1 MAALRRSFSKVEHKT
16 IRRKAIVFTGVVIL
30 IILLMQTLYRFM
42 QKPVVYVLQVE
53 MLDQNAYI
61 VGVDTTTFDFFAST
75 LKEAVTTVKQQ
86 HKNIH
91 IKLILPADKKKS
103 SAIAVPIQI
112 VALID
117 LPYQVDFK
125 K

>member
-16 IRRKAIVFTGVVIL
+16 IRRKAIVFTGVVVL

-42 QKPVVYVLQVE
+42 QKPLVYVLQVE

-61 VGVDTTTFDFFAST
+61 IDTDTTTFDFFAST
-75 LKEAVTTVKQQ
+75 LKEAVIIAKRK
-86 HKNIH
+86 HKNIS
-91 IKLILPADKKKS
+91 IKLILPTDKKKS

-117 LPYQVDFK
+117 LPYQVAFK